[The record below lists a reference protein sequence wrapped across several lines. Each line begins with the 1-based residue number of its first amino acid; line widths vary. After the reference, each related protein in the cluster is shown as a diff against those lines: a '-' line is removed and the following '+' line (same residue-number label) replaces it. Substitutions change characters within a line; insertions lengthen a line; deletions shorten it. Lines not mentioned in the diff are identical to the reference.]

1 MATTYNWNV
10 VQMDR
15 LTSDGFV
22 VTVHYTVN
30 AVDGDYT
37 ALISASTYGTV
48 SYTQEDKEYK
58 PYAEL
63 TEAEVIGWVKD
74 SLGQSTVEEALAAQI
89 EAQKNPVQLSGLPW
103 SNEPVL

>member
-1 MATTYNWNV
+1 MATTYTWAIA
-10 VQMDR
+10 QMDR

-37 ALISASTYGTV
+37 ASTYGTV
-48 SYTQEDKEYK
+48 SYTQGEGNIV
-58 PYAEL
+58 AFNNL
-63 TEAEVIGWVKD
+63 TPEIVVGWVKE

-89 EAQKNPVQLSGLPW
+89 EAQKNPVKQSGLPW
-103 SNEPVL
+103 

>member
-1 MATTYNWNV
+1 MNYTWNV

-37 ALISASTYGTV
+37 ASTYGTV
-48 SYTQEDKEYK
+48 GYTQGEGSYVPFSNLTKEQ
-58 PYAEL
+58 
-63 TEAEVIGWVKD
+63 VIGWVKD
-74 SLGQSTVEEALAAQI
+74 SIGQSTVEESLAAQI
-89 EAQKNPVQLSGLPW
+89 TAQKNPVQLSGLPW
-103 SNEPVL
+103 